1 MNTLEFRFRRL
12 LHVMSELREAA
23 CTMQGMYFDRDGSI
37 QRAIDESLQAEDM
50 AEQALLDLDEL
61 ISVICLI
68 NVDKDGDG
76 FICREAMDCV
86 LHTISLI
93 QATEDAENE
102 VSDVA

>member
-1 MNTLEFRFRRL
+1 MTTLESRFRRL

-23 CTMQGMYFDRDGSI
+23 YTMQGTYFDHDGSI
-37 QRAIDESLQAEDM
+37 RRAIDESLQAEDM
-50 AEQALLDLDEL
+50 GKQALLDLDKL

-86 LHTISLI
+86 QNIISLI
-93 QATEDAENE
+93 QATEDTESE
-102 VSDVA
+102 VSDVV